1 MAIDSF
7 LHESMHKAIIL
18 SSKAIKSVLMK
29 ITWLFTSYEVNGH
42 RGSITSCFVAFGKH
56 NFTCLGSYFIIRS
69 MLRYDDLR
77 WVNK

>member
-18 SSKAIKSVLMK
+18 SSNAMKSVLMN

-42 RGSITSCFVAFGKH
+42 RRSIASCFVA
-56 NFTCLGSYFIIRS
+56 LG
-69 MLRYDDLR
+69 
-77 WVNK
+77 